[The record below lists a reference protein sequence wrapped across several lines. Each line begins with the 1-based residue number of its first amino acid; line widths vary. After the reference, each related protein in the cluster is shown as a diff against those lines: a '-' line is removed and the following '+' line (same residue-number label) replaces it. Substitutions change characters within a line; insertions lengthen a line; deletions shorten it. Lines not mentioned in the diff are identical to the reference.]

1 MTQEEL
7 DERIRLHGLYLAGKE
22 GGQMLDLSGEDL
34 SGLDLSRANLRGAI
48 LRGANLR
55 WAKLRGADLRGA
67 ILIGADLRG
76 AILIGAILREAI
88 LSGADLRGADLREA
102 ILRDALL
109 RDALLREA
117 DLSRAILSGA
127 DFNGCA
133 GNMSEVKSMHIDTW
147 PVTYTADTLQIGCQR
162 HPISRWR
169 EWRNDLKWIRAMD
182 SSAEAWAERHL
193 DLVLAMIDASP
204 ATPTGHEEDGK

>member
-7 DERIRLHGLYLAGKE
+7 DERIRLHRLHLAGKE

-76 AILIGAILREAI
+76 AILIGAIL
-88 LSGADLRGADLREA
+88 SGADLRGADLREA
-102 ILRDALL
+102 IL

-162 HPISRWR
+162 HPIARWR
-169 EWRNDLKWIRAMD
+169 EWRNDLEWIRRMD
-182 SSAEAWAERHL
+182 GKAEAWAERHL
-193 DLVLAMIDASP
+193 DLVLAIIDASP
-204 ATPTGHEEDGK
+204 ATPTRHEEDGK

>member
-7 DERIRLHGLYLAGKE
+7 DERIRLHRLHLAGKE
-22 GGQMLDLSGEDL
+22 GGLMLDLSGEDL

-48 LRGANLR
+48 LRGAI
-55 WAKLRGADLRGA
+55 LRGA

-76 AILIGAILREAI
+76 AILMGADLSRANLRGADLREAI

-109 RDALLREA
+109 RGA
-117 DLSRAILSGA
+117 DLSRAILRGA

-204 ATPTGHEEDGK
+204 ATPTGHEGNV